1 MSTEAIYE
9 ELTTLRQRTEQLE
22 KAFSSATR
30 AVKQQYRLWIDS
42 QRAGETVTELR
53 HRLSFMIQRHP
64 LGVISWNL
72 AFEVTDW
79 NPAAEKIFGYSERE
93 VLGRHAADIIVAEGD
108 KQEIN
113 AAFTQFTQQK
123 QVIPNTSQ
131 NYTKDGKKITCKW
144 YHTPLTD
151 LHGKLI
157 GLLSIVENIT
167 VAPVTEVTTMA
178 SVTDDQQL
186 IANLP
191 AMVYQFQL
199 EPDNSASFVKIL
211 SGSQEIYGIK
221 PEVGQQNCKLFTEAV
236 HPCDRQSFLES
247 IAISAQTLQTWRW
260 EGRILSSCGQWKW
273 VQGLS
278 QPEVQSTGKIL
289 WDGLLIDITNRK
301 TAFTETPAIT
311 FPAQTEA
318 MFRSLVENL
327 DDIIYTLSLDGKFTY
342 LSPSFTEMFGYEIS
356 EFIDKSFASIIN
368 PEDIT
373 SYETILQKI
382 LAIGK
387 KQAGIEVRVKRADDS
402 DCWIVFN
409 ASPIKNTASK
419 VVGFQGNMRDIT
431 ERKITEADL
440 VRSQTQL
447 QQQTSELQQTL
458 QECQR
463 IQSQLIQSEK
473 MSSIGQLV
481 AGVAH
486 EINNPV
492 NFIYGNLAHANNYT
506 HDLLNFLK
514 LYQKH
519 YPNPPAEIT
528 EEAEAI
534 DLDFLLQDLPHL
546 LSSMKVGADRI
557 RKIVASL
564 RTFSRFDE
572 ADLKFADIHE
582 GIDSTLTILDYRLK
596 AKPNRPTIQVIK
608 EYGDLPLI
616 QCYAGQLNQVF
627 MNILAN
633 AIDALEESYELQKL
647 ACDCL
652 TIRIYTEKINAQH
665 ITIRIADNGPGIT
678 EQVINRLFDPFYTT
692 KPVGKGTGMGLSISY
707 QIITERHNGSIK
719 CISSPGQGAEFVI
732 EIPIEQSI
740 VNGQ

>member
-22 KAFSSATR
+22 KAFASASR

-42 QRAGETVTELR
+42 QRVGETLTELR
-53 HRLSFMIQRHP
+53 HRLSFMTQRHP
-64 LGVISWNL
+64 LGVISWNM

-79 NPAAEKIFGYSERE
+79 NPAAEKIFGYSQRE
-93 VLGRHAADIIVAEGD
+93 VLGRHAAEIIIAGST
-108 KQEIN
+108 KQAIN
-113 AAFTQFTQQK
+113 TYLAQFICQK
-123 QVIPNTSQ
+123 QLIPTTSQ
-131 NYTKDGKKITCKW
+131 NCTKDGRIIICKW

-151 LHGKLI
+151 LHGNLI
-157 GLLSIVENIT
+157 GLLSIVEN
-167 VAPVTEVTTMA
+167 VSSP
-178 SVTDDQQL
+178 SVTVDTKGSSKGDYKQL
-186 IANLP
+186 IANIP
-191 AMVYQFQL
+191 GMFYQFQL
-199 EPDNSASFVKIL
+199 EPDGAAFVNVF
-211 SGSQEIYGIK
+211 SGCQEIYGIE
-221 PEVGQQNCKLFTEAV
+221 PEAAQQNRQLFTEAV
-236 HPCDRQSFLES
+236 HPSDRQSFLDS
-247 IAISAQTLQTWRW
+247 IAISAQTLQTWHW

-301 TAFTETPAIT
+301 TAFTEAPTTI
-311 FPAQTEA
+311 FPAQSEA

-327 DDIIYTLSLDGKFTY
+327 DDVIYTLSLSGQFTY

-368 PEDIT
+368 PEYIT
-373 SYETILQKI
+373 NYETILQKI
-382 LAIGK
+382 LEIGK
-387 KQAGIEVRVKRADDS
+387 KQPGIEVRVKRADGS

-409 ASPIKNTASK
+409 ASPIKNAASK

-447 QQQTSELQQTL
+447 KQRTSELEQTL
-458 QECQR
+458 QEYQR

-492 NFIYGNLAHANNYT
+492 NFIYGNLGHADNYT

-519 YPNPPAEIT
+519 YPNPPLEIQD
-528 EEAEAI
+528 EAEAI

-546 LSSMKVGADRI
+546 LLSMKVGADRI

-582 GIDSTLTILDYRLK
+582 GIDSTLMILDYRLK

-608 EYGDLPLI
+608 DYSDLPLI

-633 AIDALEESYELQKL
+633 AIDALEESYESQKL
-647 ACDCL
+647 DCDCL
-652 TIRIYTEKINAQH
+652 TIRICTEKTNAQH

-678 EQVINRLFDPFYTT
+678 EQVLNRLFDPFYTT

-707 QIITERHNGSIK
+707 QIITERHSGSIK